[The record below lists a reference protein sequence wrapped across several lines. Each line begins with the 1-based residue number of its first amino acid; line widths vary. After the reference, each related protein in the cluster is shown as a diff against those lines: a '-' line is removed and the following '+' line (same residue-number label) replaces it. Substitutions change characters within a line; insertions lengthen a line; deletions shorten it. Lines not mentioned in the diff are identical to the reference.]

1 MFLRMNI
8 KIISAS
14 YLKLQDV
21 EQFVGAGHV
30 AVARRRGSP
39 GASVE
44 RVS

>member
-30 AVARRRGSP
+30 AVAQTRVA